1 MDGKKIK
8 VIIPLVERKGQKGK
22 PSIKVVKPL
31 ADRKKDK
38 CK

>member
-8 VIIPLVERKGQKGK
+8 VIIPLVERKKEK
-22 PSIKVVKPL
+22 PSIKGVKPL
-31 ADRKKDK
+31 ADRKKGKGK